1 METITTIPK
10 RITKGEELV
19 VIPRR
24 EYDELR
30 ELKQI
35 REFTPTPAQKRALK
49 RGRKNHALG
58 NFLTIDEL
66 GRKLGIAN

>member
-1 METITTIPK
+1 MNMVATIS
-10 RITKGEELV
+10 RQVTKGEELV

-24 EYDELR
+24 EYDELQ

-35 REFTPTPAQKRALK
+35 REFTPTLAQKRALE
-49 RGRKNHALG
+49 RGRKNRMLG

-66 GRKLGIAN
+66 GRKLGIAS

>member
-1 METITTIPK
+1 METIATIS
-10 RITKGEELV
+10 RNITKGEELV

-24 EYDELR
+24 EYDELQ

-35 REFTPTPAQKRALK
+35 REFTPTLAQKRALEQ
-49 RGRKNHALG
+49 GRKNRTRG

-66 GRKLGIAN
+66 GRKLGITG